1 MAATAFLWDPRYA
14 AHDTMDHPEGPDR
27 VDRISDHLRGTDL
40 WERLT
45 ELSPSPAPESELL
58 RIHTPGHIE
67 RIRRASLVRGG
78 EWIDADTYVSAQSYE
93 IALLAVGGTEQATD
107 RWVDGLVTF
116 AAVRPPGHHAMPDQA
131 MGFCL
136 FNNVA
141 IAAARL
147 MVLGYERIAI
157 IDWDAHHGNGT
168 EAAFMAVPEVLY
180 VSLHQWPLY
189 PGTGWL
195 DEVGVGDAE
204 GKTVNLPLPPGSGDA
219 DGEHAFETLIEPIVD
234 QFRPQAVLVSA
245 GFDGHRS
252 DPLASL
258 KFTEAGFGAM
268 ALRCLRLAQR
278 HCDGKMALVLEGGYE
293 RKATARSVEA
303 VLRAIGDEQ
312 APAVDGG
319 KLHAAEVIDRL
330 RGVQSRYW
338 DL

>member
-1 MAATAFLWDPRYA
+1 MAATALLWDPRYA
-14 AHDTMDHPEGPDR
+14 AHDTMDHPERSDR
-27 VDRISDHLRGTDL
+27 VDSLVEHLRGTDL
-40 WERLT
+40 WERLV

-58 RIHTPGHIE
+58 RIHTPGHVE
-67 RIRRASLVRGG
+67 RIRRAALLRGG
-78 EWIDADTYVSAQSYE
+78 EWIDGDTYVSAQSYE
-93 IALLAVGGTEQATD
+93 IALLAVGGVLDALDQWGEG
-107 RWVDGLVTF
+107 RVTF
-116 AAVRPPGHHAMPDQA
+116 AAVRPPGHHATPDRA

-136 FNNVA
+136 FNNIA

-147 MVLGYERIAI
+147 MVRGYERIAI

-204 GKTVNLPLPPGSGDA
+204 GRTVNLPLPPGSGDGDA
-219 DGEHAFETLIEPIVD
+219 EHAFGTLIEPIID

-245 GFDGHRS
+245 GFDGHRADS
-252 DPLASL
+252 LASL
-258 KFTEAGFGAM
+258 RFTEAGFAAM

-278 HCDGKMALVLEGGYE
+278 HCDGKLALVLEGGYD
-293 RKATARSVEA
+293 RRATGRSVEA
-303 VLRAIGDEQ
+303 VLRALTDEV
-312 APAVDGG
+312 APAPEP
-319 KLHAAEVIDRL
+319 AARQADEVVERL
-330 RGVQSRYW
+330 RAVQARYW